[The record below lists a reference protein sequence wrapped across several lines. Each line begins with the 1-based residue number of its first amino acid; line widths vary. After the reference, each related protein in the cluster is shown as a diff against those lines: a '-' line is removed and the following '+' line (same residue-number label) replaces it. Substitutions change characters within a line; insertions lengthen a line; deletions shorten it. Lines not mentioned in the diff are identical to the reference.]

1 MGPIIRKSNLNI
13 CFLKLCRFV
22 LGDLEFILS
31 ELKPNILLIV
41 QMLWT
46 GRSAQQLGC
55 QRARSR
61 APLGLFPALTPRS
74 GFLLIP
80 RPEAAGVWVV
90 GSLPSTWETW
100 AIFLWFLPWTS
111 VAVRET
117 LGGRLR
123 NQHIGA
129 CFQSLSLK

>member
-31 ELKPNILLIV
+31 ELKPSILLIV

-55 QRARSR
+55 QRA
-61 APLGLFPALTPRS
+61 
-74 GFLLIP
+74 
-80 RPEAAGVWVV
+80 AAEHLWGC
-90 GSLPSTWETW
+90 SL
-100 AIFLWFLPWTS
+100 
-111 VAVRET
+111 
-117 LGGRLR
+117 
-123 NQHIGA
+123 
-129 CFQSLSLK
+129 LSLLALASC